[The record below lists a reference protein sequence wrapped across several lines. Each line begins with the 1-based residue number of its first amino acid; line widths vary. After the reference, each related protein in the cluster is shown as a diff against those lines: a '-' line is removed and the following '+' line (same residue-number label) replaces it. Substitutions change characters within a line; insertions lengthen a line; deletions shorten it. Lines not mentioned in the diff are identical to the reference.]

1 MLQITV
7 KPGNASEV
15 TVLVLGELDMSG
27 AARLRE
33 TFTSLINGGE
43 VRSVGLDL
51 RGLAFIDSTGIG
63 TLVVAQRIC
72 ADVGVRMH
80 LIGVSPFAERVLQVT
95 GVMEALAGQQ
105 Q

>member
-1 MLQITV
+1 
-7 KPGNASEV
+7 
-15 TVLVLGELDMSG
+15 MSG

-80 LIGVSPFAERVLQVT
+80 LIGASPFAERVLHVT
-95 GVMEALAGQQ
+95 GVLEALAGQQ

>member
-1 MLQITV
+1 VLQITV
-7 KPGNASEV
+7 KPGSASEV
-15 TVLVLGELDMSG
+15 TVHVLGELDMSG

-33 TFTSLINGGE
+33 TLTSLINGGE

-72 ADVGVRMH
+72 ADVGMRMH
-80 LIGVSPFAERVLQVT
+80 LIGASPVAERVLQVT
-95 GVMEALAGQQ
+95 GVLEALAGHQQ
-105 Q
+105 

>member
-1 MLQITV
+1 V

-15 TVLVLGELDMSG
+15 IVLVLGELDMSG

-33 TFTSLINGGE
+33 TFTSLLNGGE

-72 ADVGVRMH
+72 AEVGVRLH
-80 LIGVSPFAERVLQVT
+80 LIGVSPFAERVLHVT